1 MPVRVTVAVE
11 DAVSASV
18 ALRLVGR
25 YAPGAEI
32 ERVMVLGGIN
42 NLRGR
47 MRDLAQIA
55 RREDLVLALADMD
68 RPLGCP
74 LGRVRELSGG
84 LAIAPNLLI
93 RIAVLEIE
101 SWIMADR
108 EGLAE
113 WLGIAASAVPL
124 RPERVQDPKRA
135 LVQLAAR
142 SRNRGLREAIVPRR
156 GLGSHRVGPF
166 YNDAVG
172 EFVAHLWDPDVARRY
187 SGSLERAVFR
197 VAGLVGG

>member
-1 MPVRVTVAVE
+1 M
-11 DAVSASV
+11 
-18 ALRLVGR
+18 
-25 YAPGAEI
+25 
-32 ERVMVLGGIN
+32 
-42 NLRGR
+42 
-47 MRDLAQIA
+47 
-55 RREDLVLALADMD
+55 
-68 RPLGCP
+68 
-74 LGRVRELSGG
+74 SGG
-84 LAIAPNLLI
+84 LTVAPNLLI

-108 EGLAE
+108 DGVAE

-124 RPERVQDPKRA
+124 RPERVPDPKRA

-142 SRNRGLREAIVPRR
+142 SRNRALREAIVPRR

-172 EFVAHLWDPDVARRY
+172 EFVAHLWDPDVARRC